1 MNCMVGSKE
10 NDKFDL
16 GVEGLNLHLP
26 PIMLTLACWA
36 TINLIDNSYNS
47 IKSFISQVWLAFNFS
62 LHYYHSWFEYEDHE
76 NKGIDYQFKKF
87 LIVKQFLLSQY

>member
-1 MNCMVGSKE
+1 MVGSKE

-26 PIMLTLACWA
+26 PIMLTLAFWA

-47 IKSFISQVWLAFNFS
+47 LKSFILQVWLASNFS
-62 LHYYHSWFEYEDHE
+62 LHYLPWFEYEDHE

>member
-16 GVEGLNLHLP
+16 GVKGLNLFLP

-47 IKSFISQVWLAFNFS
+47 LKSFISQVWLASNFS

>member
-1 MNCMVGSKE
+1 MVGSKE

-26 PIMLTLACWA
+26 PIMLTLAFWA
-36 TINLIDNSYNS
+36 SINLIDNSYNS
-47 IKSFISQVWLAFNFS
+47 LKSFILQVWLASNFS
-62 LHYYHSWFEYEDHE
+62 LHYLPWFEYEDHE

>member
-10 NDKFDL
+10 KDKFDL
-16 GVEGLNLHLP
+16 
-26 PIMLTLACWA
+26 
-36 TINLIDNSYNS
+36 TINLKYNNHNSLQ
-47 IKSFISQVWLAFNFS
+47 SFIPQVWLASNFS
-62 LHYYHSWFEYEDHE
+62 LHYYSWFEYEDHE